1 MRKTKRKVFS
11 LLFVV
16 VLILNLSLPG
26 CSAPE
31 SSQSAVPGEIEI
43 TQSENSA
50 GSTETEI
57 PVLKVVVEKFPDSLK
72 QLNAQF
78 TYVVTE
84 FWKSKDMKVKVD
96 VEYLPVVGRSAALE
110 RIRTSLMAGEG
121 PDVLILPTNSSMDI
135 DNESIQL
142 NELLI
147 PDVNQA
153 MRNGLFSDISELYD
167 ADTALNK
174 EALVTTVI
182 DAGVVHGARY
192 TLPLYYNFPVAFVDM
207 DQFDKTGLST
217 DLFDSGILS
226 LTDAIVQSGNQK
238 LAGCACPAYF
248 SEYQLNFF
256 PNLLDYSEQE
266 ILITKEEVTTYL
278 ESMRRFELL
287 RNNTWGGGYPY
298 HIQAYINKEG
308 DSFWATEGHCFH
320 LADLNRVFEATLY
333 SNAEGIDLEMF
344 PIRGIDGS
352 LVADITYYGAIS
364 AGCENKELAYEF
376 LRMFLTEDFQWGQTY
391 IAEDPIHGIFDDDLI
406 SIGWPVRTENVLQ
419 SNYDAFAKDLKKLGI
434 SGDEGRQRKERL
446 LATPIVE
453 KELSILNVQIDK
465 ARYPIEALEERLQR
479 MVWNDL
485 IDRGQNI
492 SSSNNL
498 GDLADEWLHDLE
510 WHMYEG

>member
-11 LLFVV
+11 FLFVA
-16 VLILNLSLPG
+16 VLILSLSLPG

-50 GSTETEI
+50 ESTETEI
-57 PVLKVVVEKFPDSLK
+57 PVLKVVVEEFPDSLK

-153 MRNGLFSDISELYD
+153 MQNGLFSDISELYD

-174 EALVTTVI
+174 EALVTTVM

-192 TLPLYYNFPVAFVDM
+192 TLPLFYNFPVAFVDM
-207 DQFDKTGLST
+207 DQFVETGLST
-217 DLFDSGILS
+217 EVFDSGILS

-238 LAGCACPAYF
+238 LAGCACPADF
-248 SEYQLNFF
+248 SEYILNFF

-266 ILITKEEVTTYL
+266 VLITKEEVSRYL
-278 ESMRRFELL
+278 ESMQRFELL
-287 RNNTWGGGYPY
+287 RNNTRGSGYP
-298 HIQAYINKEG
+298 INIPFYINEG
-308 DSFWATEGHCFH
+308 ESFWATEGCCFH
-320 LADLNRVFEATLY
+320 LADLCSVFESTLY
-333 SNAEGIDLEMF
+333 SNAEDVNLEMF
-344 PIRGIDGS
+344 PIRGLDGS
-352 LVADITYYGAIS
+352 LVADVTYYGAIS
-364 AGCENKELAYEF
+364 TGCENKELAYEF
-376 LRMFLTEDFQWGQTY
+376 LRMFLMEDFQWGQEY
-391 IAEDPIHGIFDDDLI
+391 IANTHDLFDDAGI
-406 SIGWPVRTENVLQ
+406 SIGWPVRAENALQ
-419 SNYDAFAKDLKKLGI
+419 VSCDGFYKSLQRYSADGPAERK
-434 SGDEGRQRKERL
+434 QRKERL
-446 LATPIVE
+446 LETSIVE
-453 KELSILNVQIDK
+453 DELSILKVNIDK
-465 ARYPIEALEERLQR
+465 ARYPIEALEEKLFRV
-479 MVWNDL
+479 VWDDL
-485 IDRGQNI
+485 IERGQNKI
-492 SSSNNL
+492 SDNEI

-510 WHMYEG
+510 WHMFEG